1 VNGTIRSSPLN
12 SQISSPYNLSMIW
25 RLNGAGPDLMNIYPV
40 FTGFC
45 FRIKISVATA
55 SKG

>member
-1 VNGTIRSSPLN
+1 VNGTIWSSLN
-12 SQISSPYNLSMIW
+12 SRISSPYGLSMIR
-25 RLNGAGPDLMNIYPV
+25 RLNGAGPHLMDIYPV

-45 FRIKISVATA
+45 FRIKISLATA